1 MAALL
6 SSSSSASASASAS
19 SALRAHRPSR
29 PPFPRPHPRRS
40 PAPFSAFSAVG
51 FSVGAQKVGTS
62 VGGGVG
68 VANDG
73 GGAMGTR
80 INAGWCARPQARLQR
95 LAHSRTSTITAASS
109 ASPNN
114 DSGEW
119 NRPVGGAEEGVAGAV
134 ALAFAVTAATF
145 TFRVLWIT
153 FLVAVSAFKY
163 VVVAALLA
171 FGVLL
176 VIP

>member
-1 MAALL
+1 M
-6 SSSSSASASASAS
+6 
-19 SALRAHRPSR
+19 
-29 PPFPRPHPRRS
+29 
-40 PAPFSAFSAVG
+40 
-51 FSVGAQKVGTS
+51 
-62 VGGGVG
+62 
-68 VANDG
+68 
-73 GGAMGTR
+73 
-80 INAGWCARPQARLQR
+80 
-95 LAHSRTSTITAASS
+95 
-109 ASPNN
+109 
-114 DSGEW
+114 
-119 NRPVGGAEEGVAGAV
+119 GGAEEGVAGAV